1 MNAKTK
7 EIASTPSEPENP
19 AGVRFL
25 PGFGPAKPKPAMRE
39 EAIAARLDEM
49 QKAGIEDRQIA
60 VESHVSR
67 AAVDGWKNGS
77 RPKEVTE
84 ALSAWL
90 TKIDDEIVKLNGDFV
105 MTPIAGR
112 ILRTFEQ
119 ARTPKS
125 NEGRRGVA
133 SIWGASGTG
142 KSETA
147 KWAARMDENVVYVQV
162 DGECRTWTMLLKRV
176 LAAKTG
182 YAGYAGREE
191 PLRERVVREVQGGGL
206 IVFDHAHLLR
216 LKIMEQLLVFPDE
229 EGIALAFIGNTK
241 GYKALMDAKLAQITS
256 RIAGAQLFINMPDKD
271 DVDALLEAWGISGRD
286 ERALCQQIGRQ
297 DGGLRYLDLTVRE
310 ARKLALVGGARQ
322 IDVRHLKLGAMNAG
336 CWIDVEGDA

>member
-90 TKIDDEIVKLNGDFV
+90 TKIDDEIAKLNGDFV

-216 LKIMEQLLVFPDE
+216 LTIMEQLLVFPDE

>member
-7 EIASTPSEPENP
+7 EIAGAPSEPENP
-19 AGVRFL
+19 ADVRYL

-39 EAIAARLDEM
+39 EAIAVRLDEM
-49 QKAGIEDRQIA
+49 LRAGIEDRQIA

-67 AAVDGWKNGS
+67 AAVDGWKNGT
-77 RPKEVTE
+77 RPKEITE

-90 TKIDDEIVKLNGDFV
+90 TKIDDEIAKLNGEFV
-105 MTPIAGR
+105 LTPIAGR
-112 ILRTFEQ
+112 ILRAFEQ

-125 NEGRRGVA
+125 SDGRRGVA

-191 PLRERVVREVQGGGL
+191 PLRERVVREVQEGGL

-216 LKIMEQLLVFPDE
+216 LTIMEQLLVFPDE

-256 RIAGAQLFINMPDKD
+256 RIAGAQLFINMPGED

-310 ARKLALVGGARQ
+310 ARKLALVCGAQR